1 MLKDVSHAHAGS
13 PINTQ
18 TIVPL
23 RPVNYASSSR
33 AAWCYPAAG
42 LGCPPSPR
50 LSPRANDPGM
60 ERTTSP
66 ARPPML
72 LPYQ

>member
-18 TIVPL
+18 TIIPL
-23 RPVNYASSSR
+23 RPVNYASSPR
-33 AAWCYPAAG
+33 AAWCYLTGG
-42 LGCPPSPR
+42 LGCPLGSAPELTILEWNAPR
-50 LSPRANDPGM
+50 HLHAPL
-60 ERTTSP
+60 
-66 ARPPML
+66 ML